1 MKCLCSSNVYI
12 EQYLSIVSRAI
23 FSILCNIDSLYQYLT
38 NSAILTCH
46 TNIWQYCAISIS
58 IPHYLGAS
66 VDPTSP
72 LVKCALSYYFPTFPF
87 SLFLVGEPDLNIWL
101 CLECV
106 CGVPWM
112 DAMLWLV
119 NETTVHSHQ
128 CVQLYST
135 CVHTTW
141 AKRGHNIAMNR
152 AGNLAWAS
160 TLHGSPTMA
169 LSWPAFLAYVRCLPF
184 SFQFYWFYLSF
195 RGTKSDR
202 AFILWLLYN
211 WNSLNVLVM

>member
-106 CGVPWM
+106 CVVSPGWM
-112 DAMLWLV
+112 RCSDWSTRQLYTHISV
-119 NETTVHSHQ
+119 YSCTVHVYTQH
-128 CVQLYST
+128 
-135 CVHTTW
+135 
-141 AKRGHNIAMNR
+141 GHNIVMNR
-152 AGNLAWAS
+152 AGILARTSA
-160 TLHGSPTMA
+160 LHGSPTMA
-169 LSWPAFLAYVRCLPF
+169 ISWPAFLPL
-184 SFQFYWFYLSF
+184 YWYEYGFF
-195 RGTKSDR
+195 ANHARFPPIGP
-202 AFILWLLYN
+202 
-211 WNSLNVLVM
+211 